1 MSGQKTAVVS
11 GAHQGIG
18 AGLVEGLLMAGYNA
32 TSVHLTSWLTAA
44 PSLVLVDGDTGER
57 EIARKTVEPAI
68 RHFSTIDVLVNNAG
82 IFYTKPFTFTDFTTD
97 DSNASGNRLGFL
109 HITQLGVKQMAK
121 RKSGSVVTGTG
132 ALAANP
138 IAAVHASVSRI
149 TKGGFAIVI
158 RQLPMEYAKEGIRF
172 NAVAPGA
179 VDTPLHKNDL
189 EDLLHTL
196 QPVGK
201 IGTPQDAVDAALY
214 LAEADQLTGEP
225 LHVNAGAHAGRWPAL
240 RPNCKVP
247 AHTV

>member
-18 AGLVEGLLMAGYNA
+18 AGLVEGLLTAGYNA
-32 TSVHLTSWLTAA
+32 TSVHLTSWSTAA
-44 PSLVLVDGDTGER
+44 PSLVAIDGDTGKR
-57 EIARKTVEPAI
+57 EIARKTLEPAI
-68 RHFSTIDVLVNNAG
+68 RHFSTIDVLVNNGG
-82 IFYTKPFTFTDFTTD
+82 IFYTKPFIELTTD
-97 DSNASGNRLGFL
+97 DSNASVNRLGFL

-138 IAAVHASVSRI
+138 IAAVRASVSMI
-149 TKGGFAIVI
+149 TKGGFTIVI
-158 RQLPMEYAKEGIRF
+158 RQLAMEYAKEGIRF

-214 LAEADQLTGEP
+214 LAEADQVTGDS
-225 LHVNAGAHAGRWPAL
+225 LHVNGGAHAGRWPAL
-240 RPNCKVP
+240 KPHCKVT

>member
-32 TSVHLTSWLTAA
+32 TSVHLTSSWTAA
-44 PSLVLVDGDTGER
+44 PSLVLVDGDAGKR

-68 RHFSTIDVLVNNAG
+68 RHFSTIEVLVNNAG
-82 IFYTKPFTFTDFTTD
+82 IFYTEPFTDFTTD
-97 DSNASGNRLGFL
+97 DSNASVNRLGFP

-121 RKSGSVVTGTG
+121 RKSGSVVTDTG

-149 TKGGFAIVI
+149 TKGGFTIVI
-158 RQLPMEYAKEGIRF
+158 RQLAMEDAKEGIRF

-201 IGTPQDAVDAALY
+201 IATPQDAVDAALY
-214 LAEADQLTGEP
+214 LAEADQLTGQA
-225 LHVNAGAHAGRWPAL
+225 LHVNGGAHSGRSPAL
-240 RPNCKVP
+240 RPNCKAT

>member
-32 TSVHLTSWLTAA
+32 TSVHLTSWLTGA
-44 PSLVLVDGDTGER
+44 PSLVLVDGDTGKR

-82 IFYTKPFTFTDFTTD
+82 IFYTKPFTDFTTD
-97 DSNASGNRLGFL
+97 DSNASVNRLGFL

-158 RQLPMEYAKEGIRF
+158 RQLAMEYAKEGIRF

-214 LAEADQLTGEP
+214 LAAADQLTGEA
-225 LHVNAGAHAGRWPAL
+225 LHVNGGAHAGRWPAL
-240 RPNCKVP
+240 RPNSKVT

>member
-1 MSGQKTAVVS
+1 MSGQKTVVVS

-44 PSLVLVDGDTGER
+44 PSLVLVDGDTSER
-57 EIARKTVEPAI
+57 EFARKPVEPAI

-82 IFYTKPFTFTDFTTD
+82 IFYTKPFTDFTTN
-97 DSNASGNRLGFL
+97 DSNASVNRLGFL

-158 RQLPMEYAKEGIRF
+158 RQLAMEYAKEGIRF

-179 VDTPLHKNDL
+179 VDTPLQKNDL
-189 EDLLHTL
+189 EVLLHTL

-214 LAEADQLTGEP
+214 LAEADQLTGEA
-225 LHVNAGAHAGRWPAL
+225 LHVNGGAHAGRWPAL
-240 RPNCKVP
+240 RPNCKVT